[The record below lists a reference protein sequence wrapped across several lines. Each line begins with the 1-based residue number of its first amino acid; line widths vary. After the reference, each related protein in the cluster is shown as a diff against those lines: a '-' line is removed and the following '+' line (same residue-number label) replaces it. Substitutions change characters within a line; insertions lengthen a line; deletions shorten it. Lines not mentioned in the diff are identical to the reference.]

1 MSSLTTLARP
11 YARAA
16 FDLAAKAGKL
26 AAWHQSLENAAL
38 VVSEP
43 TVNALLDNPALS
55 RAQAVGLVTDTL
67 GDGLD
72 EGMKRFLE
80 VLAENDRLS
89 LLPEVTRLFSVLR
102 EQAEQRLTVRVV
114 SAVPLEDDQAKRM
127 SKALAKRFEC
137 EIRLQN
143 EVDPRV
149 LGGAV
154 IYAGDQVIDGSLRGR
169 LTRLQN
175 SLV

>member
-16 FDLAAKAGKL
+16 FDLAERAGKL
-26 AAWHQSLENAAL
+26 ADWHQALENAAL

-43 TVNALLDNPALS
+43 ALNALLDNPALS
-55 RAQAVGLVTDTL
+55 SAQAVSLVTDTL

-72 EGMKRFLE
+72 EEVKRFLA
-80 VLAENDRLS
+80 VVAENDRLA
-89 LLPEVTRLFSVLR
+89 LLPEVKRLFGIMR

-114 SAVPLEDDQAKRM
+114 SAVPLEDDQARRM
-127 SKALAKRFEC
+127 NEALAKRFAC
-137 EIRLQN
+137 EIQLQN
-143 EVDPRV
+143 EVDPGV

-169 LTRLQN
+169 LNRLQSALN
-175 SLV
+175 